1 MCGHDRSVD
10 IDAQELV
17 PPDAERSAVP
27 RSLLA
32 FAPATLIGVCAVL
45 VVVWVKSPWGVA
57 FALLLIVVVL
67 ALVLGDLELGI
78 AGGRPQ
84 ARERRRPP
92 LAPSAPAEWTGPRAE
107 HRLLLVVSA
116 AVDGPRLAR
125 LLAGERGAAVL
136 VVAPALHRTRLRYW
150 VSDSDEAIEHARAV
164 EQQTVHMLRREDVPS
179 SGHVG
184 SSDPVKAIEDAL
196 RFFDADRIAIAM
208 HTTGKRR
215 YRERELRAEAERRFG
230 RPVITLEPAAA

>member
-1 MCGHDRSVD
+1 MRDHDRSVES
-10 IDAQELV
+10 DAQELV

-32 FAPATLIGVCAVL
+32 FAAATLIGVCAVL
-45 VVVWVKSPWGVA
+45 LVVWLKSPWGVA
-57 FALLLIVVVL
+57 FALLLMVVVL
-67 ALVLGDLELGI
+67 ALVFGELEVGT
-78 AGGRPQ
+78 AGGRSHVRQ
-84 ARERRRPP
+84 RRRPR
-92 LAPSAPAEWTGPRAE
+92 LARSAPAEWTGPRAE
-107 HRLLLVVSA
+107 HRLLLVISDP
-116 AVDGPRLAR
+116 VDGPRLAR
-125 LLAGERGAAVL
+125 LLAGERGVAVL

-164 EQQTVHMLRREDVPS
+164 EQQTVHALRREDVPS

-184 SSDPVKAIEDAL
+184 SPDPVGAIEDAL

-215 YRERELRAEAERRFG
+215 YRERDLRAEVERRFG
-230 RPVITLEPAAA
+230 RPVITVEPAAA